1 MKKTFILIFTLA
13 AAVALAACQTAGG
26 QGGSAASSQ
35 ETAASS
41 QGTATPA
48 PPAETSLVVEK
59 TMEMS
64 FFDSS
69 TFDWDLSGAMGDH
82 YREIEVEFP
91 ASFSLNDIPERVD
104 NWFGKIK
111 ESGGSVKA
119 QALPP
124 KDQVAMRGI
133 ISAIIDIIVALF
145 DAAQESALYGP
156 AENYNALLLYQKDT
170 GQVETLV
177 FNHR

>member
-26 QGGSAASSQ
+26 QGGSAAPSQ

-82 YREIEVEFP
+82 
-91 ASFSLNDIPERVD
+91 
-104 NWFGKIK
+104 
-111 ESGGSVKA
+111 
-119 QALPP
+119 
-124 KDQVAMRGI
+124 
-133 ISAIIDIIVALF
+133 
-145 DAAQESALYGP
+145 
-156 AENYNALLLYQKDT
+156 
-170 GQVETLV
+170 
-177 FNHR
+177 